1 MFGRSKKPPPPK
13 KYARKV
19 PSVMALQHHP
29 IHPMLVVF
37 PIAFLGSM
45 LVTDVA
51 YLVLED
57 PFWAMLSFWLNL
69 AGLALGVLAGLV
81 GMGDFLILREVRN
94 HVSAWSHFISA
105 VMLLALATAGLWL
118 RWPDP
123 VGAVWPWALMLSAVT
138 AAVVM
143 VTGWLGGTLS
153 FRHGVGV
160 YGEKPPQRDAEGN
173 LPAAE

>member
-1 MFGRSKKPPPPK
+1 MFGRPKKPPAPK
-13 KYARKV
+13 KYARKI
-19 PSVMALQHHP
+19 PSVMAIQKHP

-37 PIAFLGSM
+37 PIAFLGTM
-45 LVTDVA
+45 FPADVA
-51 YLVLED
+51 YLVLDD
-57 PFWAMLSFWLNL
+57 PFWARLSFWLNL
-69 AGLALGVLAGLV
+69 GGLVMGVLAGLV
-81 GMGDFLILREVRN
+81 GMGDFMILREVRN

-105 VMLLALATAGLWL
+105 VMLLALATAGVWL

-123 VGAVWPWALMLSAVT
+123 VAAIWPWALLLSAVT
-138 AAVVM
+138 ATMVL